1 MSPRNFKTAFL
12 RTIRRII
19 GYSIIVLC
27 FIVATGLYL
36 LEHHEPKDSF
46 QTLTAS
52 VSAPGTPSAKA
63 WALFDPKTG
72 EILSGVH
79 KEESYPIASVTK
91 LFIAETVLRSPGK
104 DTAFAITYAD
114 LETEGR
120 AGKLVYG
127 EQVTPYTLLFPLL
140 IESSNDAG
148 EAIRRFQ
155 GKEFDVRIQ
164 DIENQLVLRQTHI
177 VDGSGLSVH
186 NTSSAHDLAILY
198 AYIKNTHP
206 HILDITQLDT
216 YIGPRT
222 GYVNNNPAHSLPNF
236 VGGKHGYTP
245 EAGKTFVGSF
255 MLPHSKREIGIVLLS
270 STDLLSDIEKLL
282 ASDILVP

>member
-12 RTIRRII
+12 KTIRRIM

-27 FIVATGLYL
+27 FIIATGFYL
-36 LEHHEPKDSF
+36 IDHHKPKDSF

-72 EILSGVH
+72 EILSGTN

-91 LFIAETVLRSPGK
+91 LFIAETVLRSPEK
-104 DTAFAITYAD
+104 DTTFAITYAD
-114 LETEGR
+114 LGTEGR

-148 EAIRRFQ
+148 EAVRRFL
-155 GKEFDVRIQ
+155 GKEFDVSIQ
-164 DIENQLVLRQTHI
+164 DIENQLVLKQTHI
-177 VDGSGLSVH
+177 VDGSGLSAQ

-206 HILDITQLDT
+206 HILDITQLGT

-222 GYVNNNPAHSLPNF
+222 GYVNNDPARSLSNF

-255 MLPHSKREIGIVLLS
+255 ILPDSKREIGIVLLGS
-270 STDLLSDIEKLL
+270 DDLLHDIEKLL
-282 ASDILVP
+282 ASDIMTQ